1 MYLSNVYKQIKV
13 QGQSRSHKSYKHTM
27 KKKICSDCN
36 NSLGKNDEIM
46 IMYMYLFTE
55 NETGSMTI
63 FTSANI
69 YFLNI

>member
-1 MYLSNVYKQIKV
+1 
-13 QGQSRSHKSYKHTM
+13 M